1 MKRRLA
7 IAAVLGVVLLAAVAL
22 AFEWQWYCKAPGCGA
37 SGTAYYTCPTHGVF
51 STRAYGT
58 DQRVGPPDRYCPICN
73 QQCSAASA
81 VCNGPSHHRYYKPGW
96 IGY

>member
-1 MKRRLA
+1 MKTQTGDSRCARGR
-7 IAAVLGVVLLAAVAL
+7 AAGRSGTR
-22 AFEWQWYCKAPGCGA
+22 FEWQWYCKAPGCGA

-73 QQCSAASA
+73 QQCSADSA